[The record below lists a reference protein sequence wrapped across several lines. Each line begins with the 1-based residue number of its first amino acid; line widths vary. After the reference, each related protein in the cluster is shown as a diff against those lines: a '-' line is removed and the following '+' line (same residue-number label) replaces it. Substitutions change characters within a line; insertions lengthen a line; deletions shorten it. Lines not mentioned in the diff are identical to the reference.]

1 MTTTIPILV
10 VVFIAV
16 VVGVRAMKTNGTS
29 RRQVRDCHVA
39 QHRQCPKVRE
49 WSLEA
54 LYLR

>member
-16 VVGVRAMKTNGTS
+16 VVGVRTMKTNGTS